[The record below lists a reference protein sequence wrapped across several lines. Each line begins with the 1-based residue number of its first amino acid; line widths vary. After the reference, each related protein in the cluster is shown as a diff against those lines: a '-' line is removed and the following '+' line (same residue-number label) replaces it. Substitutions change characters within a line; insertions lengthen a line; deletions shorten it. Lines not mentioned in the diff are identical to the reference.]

1 MVKSRGCNVRLLTN
15 QYYKYALILLLTAV
29 LQAPV
34 AIAEQPA
41 TTNDYQL
48 KRLDKP
54 LPAPDFALQDM
65 DAKQHSLKAYRGKV
79 VLVNFWATWCPP
91 CIREMPSLEKLY
103 QKFRGQPFVLLA
115 INQWEDEERVFEFM
129 GQLETIPTFPI
140 LFDPQ
145 SKVSDAFGV
154 QGLPS
159 TYILD
164 KQGRI
169 VFRAKGGRDFS
180 HVEIERKIKSLF

>member
-1 MVKSRGCNVRLLTN
+1 MHLLN
-15 QYYKYALILLLTAV
+15 KRYSKYVLIPLLIVV
-29 LQAPV
+29 LQASV
-34 AIAEQPA
+34 AVAEQRA

-48 KRLDKP
+48 KRLDKL

-65 DAKQHSLKAYRGKV
+65 DDKQHSLKAYRGKV

-129 GQLETIPTFPI
+129 GQLATIPTFPI

-169 VFRAKGGRDFS
+169 VFRAKGGRDFD
-180 HVEIERKIKSLF
+180 HAEIERKIKSLF